1 MNKAHHLLNNCV
13 RYAGDF
19 YRHSERMLKSVHFA
33 VNGPF
38 VEMLSTKILIRMRWQ
53 IFSERI
59 LARITR
65 LSIVCRICKSAFS
78 EISIISSNSF
88 VYSTNAN
95 GVRRLNNATFSLK
108 ISMCIY
114 KIDMPLLFINST
126 RRITRTSTTK
136 SNECILPNS
145 TRFILSP
152 RNKLFKIESQAEY
165 ASKTFGSNVQLL
177 NISVLTE

>member
-38 VEMLSTKILIRMRWQ
+38 VEMLSTKILIQ
-53 IFSERI
+53 QH
-59 LARITR
+59 
-65 LSIVCRICKSAFS
+65 KK
-78 EISIISSNSF
+78 NN
-88 VYSTNAN
+88 TN
-95 GVRRLNNATFSLK
+95 VNNQESL
-108 ISMCIY
+108 
-114 KIDMPLLFINST
+114 
-126 RRITRTSTTK
+126 